1 MAVPSSRVA
10 LVTGSSSGIGRATAL
25 HLHRAG
31 LTVYATA
38 RQPDRLAGLTAAGIH
53 ALSLDVTDET
63 SMSEAVEH
71 ITASHG
77 AVEVLVNNAGFE
89 LAGPIEEIT
98 PAEMRRQFET
108 NVFGVARL
116 TQLVLPGMRARG
128 YGRIVTMSSVFGRFA
143 VPGNAY
149 YAASKHAV
157 SAFTESLRQEV
168 ASFGIRAIIIEPTA
182 ARTSL
187 DANSVWADR
196 HLDGP
201 YAKFHK
207 ELARWHSETYAGPP
221 YNIAGRLAVSAD
233 DVAKVITRAVIARR
247 PRARYPVGVLARG
260 LFALRRWL
268 PPPAFDA
275 FIRTQFPAP

>member
-1 MAVPSSRVA
+1 MAAPSSRVA
-10 LVTGSSSGIGRATAL
+10 LITGSSSGIGRATAL

-38 RQPDRLAGLTAAGIH
+38 RQPDRLASLTAAGIN
-53 ALSLDVTDET
+53 ALPLDVTDET
-63 SMSEAVEH
+63 SMSEALEH
-71 ITASHG
+71 ITAAHG

-89 LAGPIEEIT
+89 LAGPIEQIA

-116 TQLVLPGMRARG
+116 TQLVLPGMREHG
-128 YGRIVTMSSVFGRFA
+128 YGRIVTVSSIFDRFA

-157 SAFTESLRQEV
+157 AAFTESLRLEV

-187 DANSVWADR
+187 DVNSVWAER
-196 HLDGP
+196 RLDGP
-201 YAKFHK
+201 YAKFH
-207 ELARWHSETYAGPP
+207 EDLARWHSETYAGPP

-233 DVAKVITRAVIARR
+233 DVAKVITRAVTARR

-275 FIRTQFPAP
+275 FIRSQFPAP